1 MSDNPGQPRP
11 LICLCNRGDNQGM
24 PTGRPITCPP
34 EWIQALAESF
44 RRVFA
49 NEGEITIN
57 NPFLGGY
64 ISQVHY
70 GRRGIPWI
78 QIEINRKLYLAEP
91 YFDAQNLRVNDERV
105 QELRKKIFRAIV
117 QFWAEKSD

>member
-1 MSDNPGQPRP
+1 
-11 LICLCNRGDNQGM
+11 M

-34 EWIQALAESF
+34 EWIQALSESF
-44 RRVFA
+44 RHVFG

-70 GRRGIPWI
+70 GRRGISWI
-78 QIEINRKLYLAEP
+78 QIEINRTLYLNEAHLEP
-91 YFDAQNLRVNDERV
+91 SEIMVKEEIIRAL
-105 QELRKKIFRAIV
+105 QEKIAHAII
-117 QFWAEKSD
+117 QFWTGISD